1 MAGCHSQSLIRLLLV
16 DDHPVMRAGL
26 VNLLATQSEFAA
38 VTDVGDGETALRLW
52 RQKPFDLCLLDLT
65 MPGLDGVETLIQ
77 LRGIAPAA
85 KVLILTSSNSAA
97 DLSRALS
104 AGAVGYITKDIGH
117 QELLAAIHAAIAGDT
132 PISHDSII
140 DNSPI
145 AAGRAAGLS
154 PREIEV
160 VALMRE
166 GYTNNDIG
174 RMLGIS
180 HHTAKAHVAAVMTK
194 LASVDRTQAVARAFD
209 LGILRAQSG

>member
-1 MAGCHSQSLIRLLLV
+1 
-16 DDHPVMRAGL
+16 MRAGL

-97 DLSRALS
+97 YLSRALS

>member
-1 MAGCHSQSLIRLLLV
+1 
-16 DDHPVMRAGL
+16 MRAGL

-166 GYTNNDIG
+166 GYTNNDIC

>member
-1 MAGCHSQSLIRLLLV
+1 
-16 DDHPVMRAGL
+16 MRAGL

-104 AGAVGYITKDIGH
+104 AGAVGYITKDIWH
-117 QELLAAIHAAIAGDT
+117 Q
-132 PISHDSII
+132 
-140 DNSPI
+140 
-145 AAGRAAGLS
+145 
-154 PREIEV
+154 
-160 VALMRE
+160 
-166 GYTNNDIG
+166 
-174 RMLGIS
+174 
-180 HHTAKAHVAAVMTK
+180 
-194 LASVDRTQAVARAFD
+194 
-209 LGILRAQSG
+209 

>member
-1 MAGCHSQSLIRLLLV
+1 M
-16 DDHPVMRAGL
+16 
-26 VNLLATQSEFAA
+26 NLLATQSEFAA

-145 AAGRAAGLS
+145 AAGRAAGL
-154 PREIEV
+154 
-160 VALMRE
+160 
-166 GYTNNDIG
+166 
-174 RMLGIS
+174 
-180 HHTAKAHVAAVMTK
+180 
-194 LASVDRTQAVARAFD
+194 
-209 LGILRAQSG
+209 

>member
-1 MAGCHSQSLIRLLLV
+1 M
-16 DDHPVMRAGL
+16 
-26 VNLLATQSEFAA
+26 NLLATQSEFAA

>member
-1 MAGCHSQSLIRLLLV
+1 M
-16 DDHPVMRAGL
+16 
-26 VNLLATQSEFAA
+26 NLLATQSEFAA

-132 PISHDSII
+132 PISHYSII